1 MKIIGIPEVRPTK
14 PVYIPHPTKWRTQIR
29 RVYYPIYV
37 NTKKKV
43 YRLKVVPTNE
53 ETAAK
58 LVTKIT
64 AKGSI
69 LVKHWKVVKT
79 H

>member
-1 MKIIGIPEVRPTK
+1 MKIIGIPAVQPTK
-14 PVYIPHPTKWRTQIR
+14 PAYIPHPTKWRQQIR
-29 RVYYPIYV
+29 RIYYPIYV
-37 NTKKKV
+37 NTKTKV

-53 ETAAK
+53 EKAAR
-58 LVTKIT
+58 LVAKIT

-69 LVKHWKVVKT
+69 LVKHWKAVKT